1 MENKYLLS
9 GRGTRKGAPMEQLEA
24 YPITY
29 GILGLL
35 AFWGPLSGYDIKRLF
50 DHMLSAMW
58 AAAQSQIYKELR
70 RMKELGWVEME
81 REEQEARPDR
91 KVYSITEQGYMAL
104 HKWQAQPPE
113 VFQLRDELLLKVL
126 FGTFASPADLAQH
139 LRNSIATHEMRL
151 LAYRQNAFFLP
162 IRGSFQQKNKR
173 PNPYV
178 VEGEEDPY
186 FRLVV
191 RFAIEF
197 EKVYV
202 RWLYEALD
210 EIEARQ
216 KQPPLHGDRTSPK

>member
-1 MENKYLLS
+1 
-9 GRGTRKGAPMEQLEA
+9 MEQREA

-50 DHMLSAMW
+50 DHTLSAMW
-58 AAAQSQIYKELR
+58 GAAQSQIYKELR

-91 KVYSITEQGYMAL
+91 KIYSITDQGHEAL
-104 HKWQAQPPE
+104 RKWQAQPPE

-126 FGTFASPADLAQH
+126 FGSFATPADLAQN
-139 LRNSIATHEMRL
+139 LRASIAAHEMRL
-151 LAYRQNAFFLP
+151 LEYRQNAFFLP
-162 IRGSFQQKNKR
+162 TRGSVQHKDRR
-173 PNPYV
+173 PNPYA

-197 EKVYV
+197 EKTYI

-210 EIEARQ
+210 EIEGRQ
-216 KQPPLHGDRTSPK
+216 KRPPVHGDAASPK